1 MHSILQGHQVHAGSL
16 KCSLYLL
23 RVSRAKWLDTCSVQL
38 TMSHRTGGCPED
50 LHIGNKVGLQGITSP
65 VWGKGKETLTDEDVF
80 SWKGMPISAANG
92 ALSAKCKGT

>member
-1 MHSILQGHQVHAGSL
+1 MHSFFQARQVHAGSL
-16 KCSLYLL
+16 ECSLYLL
-23 RVSRAKWLDTCSVQL
+23 RASRAKWLDTCRVQL
-38 TMSHRTGGCPED
+38 TLSHRA
-50 LHIGNKVGLQGITSP
+50 GLQGITSP